1 MALQAAS
8 SRSHKLI
15 WPRFGHVHCCVV
27 RHCRRPPCSLL
38 IKLPVPLLFVLCYCR
53 VDLSSRVGLVDA
65 FQWKIVNPFPTL
77 LALSH
82 THTRAV
88 KNFRCE
94 HKLFC
99 RSGRTWPDDD
109 QYYKPG
115 ARRCFTI
122 LLTSHSCFRGSKSG
136 SRLLQEEALLQPWRG
151 SRMRQKSWGP
161 VKWVADDIIFHG
173 GGVWRWWWW
182 RRKGSEIVME
192 GMSAGGQ
199 GKLFTAFCRLCEF
212 VSVNM
217 ATAVE
222 L

>member
-1 MALQAAS
+1 M
-8 SRSHKLI
+8 
-15 WPRFGHVHCCVV
+15 RFNE
-27 RHCRRPPCSLL
+27 RLLTLSPPCS
-38 IKLPVPLLFVLCYCR
+38 PC
-53 VDLSSRVGLVDA
+53 
-65 FQWKIVNPFPTL
+65 
-77 LALSH
+77 H

-99 RSGRTWPDDD
+99 RSGHTWPDDD
-109 QYYKPG
+109 QYYKLG

-182 RRKGSEIVME
+182 RKGSEIVME

-212 VSVNM
+212 VCVNM
-217 ATAVE
+217 ATDCGTLIFRISE
-222 L
+222 LGAAPPDSCHQHKNAIEPHRKMLMEREFAMR